1 MKTHKLATYTLWA
14 NRLVMAL
21 VVALIFV
28 LPRLLDWYAAL
39 LDYEI
44 PQRDLM
50 GIWVSYIG
58 CAGVILSA
66 LWKMEQLMK
75 SILASQVFTRQNV
88 RRVRWV
94 QCSCGIVAAICLVDV
109 IFMLPMILLAA
120 IMGFLCL
127 VVSVLANV
135 LDAAVAL
142 QEENDLTI

>member
-1 MKTHKLATYTLWA
+1 MKTQRLATYTLWA

-21 VVALIFV
+21 VVALIFC
-28 LPRLLDWYAAL
+28 LPRLLAWYSAML
-39 LDYEI
+39 GYHM

-50 GIWVSYIG
+50 GIWVSYIL
-58 CAGVILSA
+58 CAGIILSA

-75 SILASQVFTRQNV
+75 SILGNQVFIRENV

-94 QCSCGIVAAICLVDV
+94 QCSCGIVAAVCLVDV
-109 IFMLPMILLAA
+109 VFALPMVLLAA